1 MILDLKEVIKHIS
14 KIKAKTGYPIL
25 ETYLTNNS
33 GITYHVELPNNIDFL
48 SKITREI
55 NRVELEITQDV
66 VSVNAYPESI
76 VGKEYFNLL
85 LHIKRNDDNTLRRLF
100 QNTTAIRLS
109 QSYFKRFERLPS
121 QSSVDDIDY
130 I

>member
-1 MILDLKEVIKHIS
+1 MILDLKEIIKSIA

-33 GITYHVELPNNIDFL
+33 AITYHVELPNNTDFL
-48 SKITREI
+48 SKITREV
-55 NRVELEITQDV
+55 NRVELEITQDLI
-66 VSVNAYPESI
+66 SANEYPESI
-76 VGKEYFNLL
+76 VGQEYFNLL
-85 LHIKRNDDNTLRRLF
+85 LRIKRHDDNTLRRLF
-100 QNTTAIRLS
+100 QNTTSIRLS
-109 QSYFKRFERLPS
+109 QSYFNRFERLPS